1 MTVADTVTRPDRPV
15 PGRPVIFDVLADIL
29 FELLPRWVRWTLYAL
44 VLAAIVAVVVIAVT
58 S

>member
-1 MTVADTVTRPDRPV
+1 MILD
-15 PGRPVIFDVLADIL
+15 FLADIL

-44 VLAAIVAVVVIAVT
+44 MLAAIVAVVVIAVT